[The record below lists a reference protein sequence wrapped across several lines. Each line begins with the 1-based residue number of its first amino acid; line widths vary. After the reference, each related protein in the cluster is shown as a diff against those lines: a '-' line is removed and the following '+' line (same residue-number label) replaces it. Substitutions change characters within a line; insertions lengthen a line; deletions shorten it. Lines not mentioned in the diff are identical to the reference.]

1 MLDISIIIV
10 SWNAKKYLE
19 QCIASIIGETIKYQ
33 TEIIVVDNAS
43 TDGSVELVKGKFPK
57 VKVICNDTNLG
68 FAKANNI
75 GIKQGT
81 GKYICLINSDVEILQ
96 GCFDRIVPYFEQHSK
111 IGVIGPQIIG
121 VDGTVQRSCMGFP
134 TIWNTFCRA
143 LLLDTLFPR
152 SRLFS
157 SYLRTFQKH
166 DTIQY
171 VDVINGCFW
180 LISREALNQVG
191 LLDERFF
198 IYAEDKDW
206 CKRFWDAGWKV
217 VYFPQA
223 QAIHYGGASS
233 SNAPTRFYIEMYR
246 ANYEYWKKYHSRPAQ
261 LTFLLITGLHHIIR
275 LIGEMM
281 LLVIR
286 PSKRSYVLNK
296 IKRSIALIQWL
307 LSFNLENRISYD
319 I

>member
-1 MLDISIIIV
+1 MLDLSIIIV

-19 QCIASIIGETIKYQ
+19 KCIASIIGKTVKYQ

-43 TDGSVELVKGKFPK
+43 TDGSVELVKGQFPK

-96 GCFDRIVPYFEQHSK
+96 GCFDSMVSYMEKNPE
-111 IGVIGPQIIG
+111 IGILGPQILDSNGNI
-121 VDGTVQRSCMGFP
+121 QRSCMGFP
-134 TIWNTFCRA
+134 TLWNAFCRA
-143 LLLDTLFPR
+143 LFLDKLFPK
-152 SRLFS
+152 SELFG
-157 SYLRTFQKH
+157 SYLMTFQNQN
-166 DTIQY
+166 TTQP
-171 VDVINGCFW
+171 VDIINGCFW
-180 LISREALNQVG
+180 MVKKKVLKQVG

-233 SNAPTRFYIEMYR
+233 SNAPIRFYIEMYR

-307 LSFNLENRISYD
+307 LSFNLEKRIRYD